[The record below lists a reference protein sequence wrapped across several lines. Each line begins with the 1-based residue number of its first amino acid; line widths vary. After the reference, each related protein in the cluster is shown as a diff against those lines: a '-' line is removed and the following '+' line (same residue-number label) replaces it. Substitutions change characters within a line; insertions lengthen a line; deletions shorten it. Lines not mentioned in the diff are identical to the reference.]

1 MGRTEDTR
9 VIIETV
15 VQGFSLISELINW
28 ISVIAE
34 TDSERKK
41 LSVVRVV
48 DFLLLLLAYYIL
60 ILGWVEETS
69 WR

>member
-15 VQGFSLISELINW
+15 VQGFSLISELISW

>member
-34 TDSERKK
+34 TDSEGKK

-48 DFLLLLLAYYIL
+48 YFLYLLLLVTY
-60 ILGWVEETS
+60 
-69 WR
+69 

>member
-9 VIIETV
+9 VIIETM
-15 VQGFSLISELINW
+15 VQGFSLISELISW

-41 LSVVRVV
+41 LSVVRGL